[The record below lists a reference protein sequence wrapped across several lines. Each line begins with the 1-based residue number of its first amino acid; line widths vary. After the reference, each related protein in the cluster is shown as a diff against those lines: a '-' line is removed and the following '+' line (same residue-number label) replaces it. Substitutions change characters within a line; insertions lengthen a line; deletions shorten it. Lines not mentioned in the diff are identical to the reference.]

1 MSDKK
6 QITKEEFLI
15 LDTKKQLELVNS
27 VLINGKTEDIS
38 KNFDFSYS
46 WLTEKFKEKGIF
58 FAGSIKRFIVE
69 ERADSLSNRELL
81 EIRALLKN
89 YLEFKSGNRADVRL
103 CAGICGKETVT
114 KSIVVDKE
122 INDMFNKF
130 SKENSFISLK
140 DLYTAAIK
148 EFIEKYTFNIDD
160 EKDKK

>member
-1 MSDKK
+1 MSNKK

-15 LDTKKQLELVNS
+15 LDTKKELELVNS

-46 WLTEKFKEKGIF
+46 WLTEKLKEKGIF

-69 ERADSLSNRELL
+69 ERAESLSDRELL
-81 EIRALLKN
+81 EIRALLKD

-103 CAGICGKETVT
+103 CGGICGKETVT

-148 EFIEKYTFNIDD
+148 EFIEKYTFNIED